1 MMGRERQKSEKN
13 KGFTLIEVIIV
24 VAIFAILLGIMI
36 PSLNSILGFHVRRT
50 TESVSGALDR
60 TKTEAMNRLAAEF
73 KLSYVEVVVIILP
86 IIWIA
91 ESPAVRMRI
100 SKKIRQKKLLRQK
113 QGSAI
118 QMIKERVIIC
128 GKRATPL

>member
-50 TESVSGALDR
+50 TEICQRSIGQDKNRGNEPSG
-60 TKTEAMNRLAAEF
+60 
-73 KLSYVEVVVIILP
+73 S
-86 IIWIA
+86 
-91 ESPAVRMRI
+91 RI
-100 SKKIRQKKLLRQK
+100 QTFI
-113 QGSAI
+113 
-118 QMIKERVIIC
+118 
-128 GKRATPL
+128 

>member
-73 KLSYVEVVVIILP
+73 KLSYVE
-86 IIWIA
+86 
-91 ESPAVRMRI
+91 
-100 SKKIRQKKLLRQK
+100 
-113 QGSAI
+113 GD
-118 QMIKERVIIC
+118 
-128 GKRATPL
+128 G